1 LGVSVFAAVDENLT
15 QAIIGGAVSHTEVAL
30 GGHHTPVMEPSPFA
44 IPAKKLAMWLFII
57 SDIMTFAACLVAYG
71 FLRNATPNWPRPFQS
86 YTIIRVMLMTFILV
100 TSSLFMV
107 LAVRAARAGNRP
119 AAFRWMM
126 ITMAAGILFVL
137 LHIREWFAMIAQG
150 VTLFK
155 NPWGT
160 GLFGGAYFSVT
171 GMELLHVIAALIAF
185 VIIGLG
191 YKRGRYTSDDV
202 ENLGLF
208 WQFIN
213 IVWMFVVP
221 LVYLMNVAS

>member
-1 LGVSVFAAVDENLT
+1 M
-15 QAIIGGAVSHTEVAL
+15 SHTEVVL

-57 SDIMTFAACLVAYG
+57 SDVMTFAACLIAYG
-71 FLRNATPNWPRPFQS
+71 FLRNANPNWPRPFQS
-86 YTIIRVMLMTFILV
+86 STIISVMLMTFILV
-100 TSSLFMV
+100 TSSLIMV
-107 LAVRAARAGNRP
+107 LAVRAARAGDRQ
-119 AAFRWMM
+119 AAFRWTM
-126 ITMAAGILFVL
+126 ITLVAGILFVT
-137 LHIREWFAMIAQG
+137 LHIREWYEMIGQG

-171 GMELLHVIAALIAF
+171 GMELLHVIAGLIALLI
-185 VIIGLG
+185 VGVG
-191 YKRGRYTSDDV
+191 YKRGRYSSDDI
-202 ENLGLF
+202 ENCGLF

-221 LVYLMNVAS
+221 LIYLMNVAS